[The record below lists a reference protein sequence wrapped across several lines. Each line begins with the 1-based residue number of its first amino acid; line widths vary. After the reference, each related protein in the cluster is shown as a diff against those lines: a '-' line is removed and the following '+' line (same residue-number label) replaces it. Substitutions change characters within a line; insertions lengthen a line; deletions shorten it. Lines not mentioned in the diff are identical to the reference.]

1 MRRSTSMHRRFLR
14 AAVFATSI
22 SLALG
27 ACGSDSNDAAQA
39 DATTTTAL
47 QGPSYSTTAF
57 ILPFDVTVPEM
68 LPAEPTTD
76 TANFVTW
83 ESATGDYPAVRFLV
97 PVNVYVPGDTEP
109 TPPPADYLTYLLG
122 QSDDGA
128 TFSDQAETT
137 VDGFPATLVTAA
149 VTDNLDGSLGCPAEN
164 VAADE
169 CYGLQPER
177 DPANGRHRHRRHHPP
192 RLATSYRH
200 RGNWRCADR
209 VRGVRGHARQH
220 LVPR

>member
-1 MRRSTSMHRRFLR
+1 MRRSTSMHRRLLR
-14 AAVFATSI
+14 AAAFATSV

-27 ACGSDSNDAAQA
+27 ACGSDSKDEAEA
-39 DATTTTAL
+39 DATTTPTAPTGPLL
-47 QGPSYSTTAF
+47 QHHGVHPPVRCDGARD
-57 ILPFDVTVPEM
+57 L

-83 ESATGDYPAVRFLV
+83 ESATQDYPAVRFLV

-137 VDGFPATLVTAA
+137 VDGFPATLVTAT
-149 VTDNLDGSLGCPAEN
+149 VDG
-164 VAADE
+164 
-169 CYGLQPER
+169 QPGWL
-177 DPANGRHRHRRHHPP
+177 AWLP
-192 RLATSYRH
+192 R
-200 RGNWRCADR
+200 
-209 VRGVRGHARQH
+209 
-220 LVPR
+220 